1 MKMSVDDGSDE
12 VVMLRDRAV
21 SGVEEAASKGAR
33 LAEEASISISLS
45 GTRCVLLEGRE
56 LLSPRWGRTGPY
68 RCKKGR
74 RIVSRCVDHG

>member
-1 MKMSVDDGSDE
+1 MPADAGGRWSWLNIKMSVDDGSDE

-45 GTRCVLLEGRE
+45 GTRRAA
-56 LLSPRWGRTGPY
+56 
-68 RCKKGR
+68 
-74 RIVSRCVDHG
+74 

>member
-1 MKMSVDDGSDE
+1 MPADAGGRWSWLNMKMSVDDGSDE

-45 GTRCVLLEGRE
+45 GTRRAA
-56 LLSPRWGRTGPY
+56 
-68 RCKKGR
+68 
-74 RIVSRCVDHG
+74 